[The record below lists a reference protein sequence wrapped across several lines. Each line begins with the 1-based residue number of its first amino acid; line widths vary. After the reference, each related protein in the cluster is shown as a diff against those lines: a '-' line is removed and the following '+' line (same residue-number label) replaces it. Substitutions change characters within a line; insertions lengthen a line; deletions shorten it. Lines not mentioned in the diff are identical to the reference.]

1 MPVKVDQH
9 LPIKFLVPLTKDS
22 ARHSAKRYLSNAGAA
37 GSDGGDV
44 LRNQLLGSRFHEHL
58 GANFLK
64 LQRMEVMAKALGK
77 DVLSK
82 PFLGATV
89 RNTNQTYRIESDG
102 DTSVHNVIA
111 IHESMCGRRMLLNR
125 EHQNGRVEA
134 GLKAVKFYGSPRCL
148 HHEMQ
153 VPEIFE
159 DSARKDCPCMM
170 IGLVRRQE
178 SLNVQGAEHQLRKP
192 YVQNFVTQSTNRLGT
207 RRKRT
212 RDFIF
217 DAGQRY
223 SIAFNA
229 CRRRKSSVLDP
240 CSIYQSQLTIPN
252 IKLSLEPP
260 WEYLL
265 PCN

>member
-1 MPVKVDQH
+1 
-9 LPIKFLVPLTKDS
+9 
-22 ARHSAKRYLSNAGAA
+22 
-37 GSDGGDV
+37 
-44 LRNQLLGSRFHEHL
+44 
-58 GANFLK
+58 
-64 LQRMEVMAKALGK
+64 MAKELGK
-77 DVLSK
+77 DFLSK
-82 PFLGATV
+82 PFLGPAV
-89 RNTNQTYRIESDG
+89 GNTNKTYRIESDG

-125 EHQNGRVEA
+125 EHQNGRVEV

-153 VPEIFE
+153 VSEIFE
-159 DSARKDCPCMM
+159 GSARKDWPCTM

-192 YVQNFVTQSTNRLGT
+192 NVQNFMTQSTNRLGA
-207 RRKRT
+207 RRKST
-212 RDFIF
+212 RDFVF

-229 CRRRKSSVLDP
+229 CRRREASVLDP
-240 CSIYQSQLTIPN
+240 CPVYQSQLTIPN

-260 WEYLL
+260 REYVL
-265 PCN
+265 PCNLIDRKLFPAEKATILGCVV